1 MNFETYFLNIATNL
15 KSILHTTQKPKFA
28 RLKTPDEVQ
37 NLHRNNLDFSTPVM
51 LLYLPTATLSDPLAD
66 NVHLHQDINLHV
78 VQKIQSNDYQ
88 QIRDIQ
94 YACLLILFQI
104 LSKIQKDHAELVLHG
119 FDRNLV
125 SFERVEMFPNPDNVG
140 HKMELTL
147 HQSINPLIHYKPND
161 WL

>member
-1 MNFETYFLNIATNL
+1 MNFETYFLDIATNL

-28 RLKTPDEVQ
+28 RLKTTDEVQ

-51 LLYLPTATLSDPLAD
+51 LIYLPNSTVSDPLAD
-66 NVHLHQDINLHV
+66 NVHLHQEVNLYV

-88 QIRDIQ
+88 QISDTQ
-94 YACLLILFQI
+94 YACQLILMQI
-104 LSKIQKDHAELVLHG
+104 LSRIQKDHQELTIHG

-140 HKMELTL
+140 YKMELSL
-147 HQSINPLIHYKPND
+147 HQSINRLIYYKATD